1 MSMISQILLLA
12 GALALSAL
20 VVRLAYVRAL
30 RCSRRL
36 WREHGFA
43 EPRTRVGGCVRRMIG
58 EYYR

>member
-1 MSMISQILLLA
+1 MTMDSLILLLL
-12 GALALSAL
+12 GALALSAG
-20 VVRLAYVRAL
+20 VIRFAYLRAL

-36 WREHGFA
+36 WREHGIA